1 MVGEYKMQEQEGK
14 TFLVNDDRTLKLNYK
29 KRANLKASPLF
40 LTTSRNTYISSIY
53 PIDDIIQ
60 SVKINM
66 LDGDYTLD
74 FNKVKYFLSVK
85 DNLCIINRQK
95 KG

>member
-1 MVGEYKMQEQEGK
+1 MVGEYKIQEQEGK

-74 FNKVKYFLSVK
+74 FNKVKYILSVK

>member
-1 MVGEYKMQEQEGK
+1 MVGEYRIQEQEGK

-53 PIDDIIQ
+53 PTDDIIQ

-66 LDGDYTLD
+66 LYGDYTLD
-74 FNKVKYFLSVK
+74 FNKVKYTLSVK
-85 DNLCIINRQK
+85 DNVCIINESKRR
-95 KG
+95 